1 MKFNNLIEAV
11 KAIRETTHKVNST
24 QNEQTLVWEIRPGFD
39 LKDAKDLTEAIMALG
54 VRRFLEAQSK
64 KTDEQ
69 LISAYYRNPITPDR
83 VCGASDGTG
92 KWCCNLVPGHGGGV
106 HRDHVSGRHFVA
118 GGEEVI

>member
-11 KAIRETTHKVNST
+11 KAVRDMAHKVNIT
-24 QNEQTLVWEIRPGFD
+24 QNEQTLVWEIRPGFG
-39 LKDAKDLTEAIMALG
+39 LKYAKDLAEAIMALG

-69 LISAYYRNPITPDR
+69 LVSEYYRNPIITDR
-83 VCGASDGTG
+83 VCGASDETG
-92 KWCCNLVPGHGGGV
+92 KWCCNLVPSHGGGV

-118 GGEEVI
+118 GGGEVI